1 MPTRRHRA
9 CTPGQAKEGRRM
21 ITTMFANLL
30 TSVGVQLAGVPP
42 AALAPLLW
50 SAVLLVG
57 VRRAIRARERRG
69 EPGFGGGRGR
79 GGAGGGGAG
88 GPAPPGG
95 GGARGHQAGTCTP
108 QH

>member
-42 AALAPLLW
+42 AALGPLLW

-69 EPGFGGGRGR
+69 QAAFGGPPARGPTGR
-79 GGAGGGGAG
+79 A
-88 GPAPPGG
+88 PA
-95 GGARGHQAGTCTP
+95 GARAPRAAGTARA
-108 QH
+108 HHHG